1 MIRQHLMRGEIM
13 GVCIQNID
21 CRVPKTCYS
30 QQSIKERIKH
40 LLNASQRTNR
50 YIDSIYQGSDIDQRY
65 SCVSN
70 PDDFF
75 RVSKSGE
82 ISNPTTKMR
91 NDLFTAEAKKLF
103 VDVARSTIENCPNAD
118 FGDITHLVTVSCTGF
133 FNPGPDY
140 AIIEGLNLNKNV
152 QRYNIGFMGC
162 HATFPALRLANSI
175 CRAEPNAT
183 VLVVSVELC
192 TLHIQLKD
200 DLDSILGG
208 ALFADGGAGAIVS
221 AKKPAP
227 GQTVFE
233 MRHFESTLIPDSSD
247 KMAWTIGDTGF
258 EMILSQYIPK
268 IIQSNIRE
276 IIEPI
281 LERQN
286 TTISDIDHWAVHPG
300 GKAILD
306 RIEESLGIEGKCEA
320 SRAIL
325 RQFGNMSSATILFVL
340 KRILENAG
348 DNGNESVLAV
358 AFGPGLTIELA
369 MLERLTTRVAHKRTI
384 EGVAGQLR

>member
-1 MIRQHLMRGEIM
+1 MRGEIM
-13 GVCIQNID
+13 GVYIQNID

-30 QQSIKERIKH
+30 QQSIKEIMKR
-40 LLNASQRTNR
+40 LLASPGRTNR
-50 YIDSIYQGSDIDQRY
+50 YIDSIYQNSDIDQRY
-65 SCVSN
+65 SCISN

-75 RVSKSGE
+75 RTSQTGE
-82 ISNPTTKMR
+82 VINPTTKMR
-91 NDLFTAEAKKLF
+91 NDLFTVEARKLF
-103 VDVARSTIENCPNAD
+103 VDVARSTIDSCPNAD
-118 FGDITHLVTVSCTGF
+118 MDDITHLVTVSCTGF

-140 AIIEGLNLNKNV
+140 AIIEELHLNKNV

-162 HATFPALRLANSI
+162 HAAFPALRLAQSI
-175 CRAEPNAT
+175 CKAEPNAT

-200 DLDSILGG
+200 DLDSLLGG

-227 GQTVFE
+227 GQNVLE
-233 MRHFESTLIPDSSD
+233 LKHFESTLIPDSQD
-247 KMAWTIGDTGF
+247 KMAWMIGDTGF
-258 EMILSQYIPK
+258 EMILSQYLPK

-281 LERQN
+281 LERQD
-286 TTISDIDHWAVHPG
+286 TAISDIDHWAIHPG

-306 RIEESLGIEGKCEA
+306 RIEESLGIEGKCQV

-325 RQFGNMSSATILFVL
+325 KQFGNMSSATILFVL
-340 KRILENAG
+340 KQLLETANT
-348 DNGNESVLAV
+348 DKNESVLAI
-358 AFGPGLTIELA
+358 AFGPGLTVELA
-369 MLERLTTRVAHKRTI
+369 MLEKLTTQTVYTKTI
-384 EGVAGQLR
+384 EGIAGQFR

>member
-1 MIRQHLMRGEIM
+1 MS
-13 GVCIQNID
+13 VYIQNID

-30 QQSIKERIKH
+30 QSAIMERMKRLLAPSI
-40 LLNASQRTNR
+40 RTNR
-50 YIDSIYQGSDIDQRY
+50 YINSIYQGSDIDQRY
-65 SCVSN
+65 SCISN

-75 RVSKSGE
+75 RISDTGE

-91 NDLFTAEAKKLF
+91 NDLFTAEARKLF
-103 VDVARSTIENCPNAD
+103 VDVARSTIGNCPNAD
-118 FGDITHLVTVSCTGF
+118 FRDITHLVTVSCTGF

-162 HATFPALRLANSI
+162 HAAFPALRLANSI
-175 CRAEPNAT
+175 CRAEPGAT

-208 ALFADGGAGAIVS
+208 ALFADGGAGAIIS
-221 AKKPAP
+221 AKKPAS
-227 GQTVFE
+227 GQCVLE
-233 MRHFESTLIPDSSD
+233 LRNFESTLIPDSCNE
-247 KMAWTIGDTGF
+247 MAWMIGDTGF
-258 EMILSQYIPK
+258 EMTLSQYIPK
-268 IIQSNIRE
+268 IIQSNIRD

-281 LERQN
+281 LERQD
-286 TTISDIDHWAVHPG
+286 TTIADIDHWAVHPG

-306 RIEESLGIEGKCEA
+306 RIEESLGIEGKCEI

-340 KRILENAG
+340 KQLLENTNT
-348 DNGNESVLAV
+348 DRNESVLAV

-369 MLERLTTRVAHKRTI
+369 MLEKLTAQAAHKRTI
-384 EGVAGQLR
+384 AGTAGQLK

>member
-1 MIRQHLMRGEIM
+1 MRGEIM
-13 GVCIQNID
+13 GVYIQSID

-30 QQSIKERIKH
+30 QSTIMERMKR
-40 LLNASQRTNR
+40 LLSPSARTNR
-50 YIDSIYQGSDIDQRY
+50 YINSIYQGSDIDQRY
-65 SCVSN
+65 SCIPN

-75 RVSKSGE
+75 RVSQSGE

-103 VDVARSTIENCPNAD
+103 VDVARSTIEGCPNVD

-162 HATFPALRLANSI
+162 HAAFPALRLANSI
-175 CRAEPNAT
+175 CRAEPHAT

-227 GQTVFE
+227 GQNVFE
-233 MRHFESTLIPDSSD
+233 LKHFESTLIPDSRD
-247 KMAWTIGDTGF
+247 EMAWMIGDTGF
-258 EMILSQYIPK
+258 EMTLSQYIPK

-281 LERQN
+281 LERQD
-286 TTISDIDHWAVHPG
+286 TTISEIDHWAVHPG

-306 RIEESLGIEGKCEA
+306 RIEESLGIKGKCVV

-340 KRILENAG
+340 KHILENNSN
-348 DNGNESVLAV
+348 NGNGSAIGGSVLAV
-358 AFGPGLTIELA
+358 AFGPGLTVELA
-369 MLERLTTRVAHKRTI
+369 MLEKLTTRTAHKRTI
-384 EGVAGQLR
+384 AGVAGQLK